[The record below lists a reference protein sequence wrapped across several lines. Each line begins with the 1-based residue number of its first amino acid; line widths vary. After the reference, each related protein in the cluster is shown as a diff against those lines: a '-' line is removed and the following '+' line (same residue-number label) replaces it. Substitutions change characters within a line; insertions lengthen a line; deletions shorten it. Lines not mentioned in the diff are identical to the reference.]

1 MEFLPITPADRQEVN
16 DFIASRWY
24 TLTMIIRGEEVDM
37 TAVEGFLLRE
47 QGELTGLVT
56 FLQRGDELEITSL
69 DSTREGRGVGA
80 ALLERVALEGRARG
94 CRRLRLV
101 ATNDNM
107 RALAFYQK
115 RGFDLFALRRGAL
128 DLSRRLKPE
137 IPLVGE
143 GGIPL
148 RHELELELLL

>member
-1 MEFLPITPADRQEVN
+1 
-16 DFIASRWY
+16 
-24 TLTMIIRGEEVDM
+24 M

-69 DSTREGRGVGA
+69 DSTREDRGVGA
-80 ALLERVALEGRARG
+80 DLLERVALEGRARG

-101 ATNDNM
+101 TTNDNM

>member
-16 DFIASRWY
+16 DFIVRRWY

-101 ATNDNM
+101 TTNDNM

-148 RHELELELLL
+148 RHELELDLLL

>member
-1 MEFLPITPADRQEVN
+1 MGAD
-16 DFIASRWY
+16 
-24 TLTMIIRGEEVDM
+24 
-37 TAVEGFLLRE
+37 
-47 QGELTGLVT
+47 
-56 FLQRGDELEITSL
+56 
-69 DSTREGRGVGA
+69 
-80 ALLERVALEGRARG
+80 LLERVALEGRARG

-101 ATNDNM
+101 TTNDNM